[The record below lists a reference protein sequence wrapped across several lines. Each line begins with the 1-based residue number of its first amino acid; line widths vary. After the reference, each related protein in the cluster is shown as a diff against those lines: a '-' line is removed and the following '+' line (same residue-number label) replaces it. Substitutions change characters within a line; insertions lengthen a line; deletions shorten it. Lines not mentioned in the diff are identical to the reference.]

1 MKQEILDKIKKFGG
15 NVDRVKG
22 RSLQEDVGAI
32 TFDTVLYADFYGGFE
47 VYKLKGFFDEN
58 KELYRSD
65 KEMFFAKVLEK
76 YFCMT
81 EEGYG
86 QKFWVGK
93 SFTPFTEGTPDFE
106 EWNDWFSDDEYVDL
120 KEVQKVVGDG
130 HLEFIL
136 LFESYGFPDHYYI
149 CLSDPNPENPTV
161 FGTDHEV
168 FFKEISNV
176 GSLEDFLEN
185 FLTKEEFLDIVKE
198 EIESYPE

>member
-1 MKQEILDKIKKFGG
+1 MKREILDKIKKLGG
-15 NVDRVKG
+15 NIDRVKG
-22 RSLQEDVGAI
+22 RSLQEDLGAI
-32 TFDTVLYADFYGGFE
+32 TFDTVLYADFHDGFE
-47 VYKLKGFFDEN
+47 VYGLEDFFDEN
-58 KELYRSD
+58 KALYHSD
-65 KEMFFAKVLEK
+65 KEVFFAKVLEK

-93 SFTPFTEGTPDFE
+93 MFSPLTEGTPDFE

-120 KEVQKVVGDG
+120 GEVEKVVGNG
-130 HLEFIL
+130 HLEFML

-168 FFKEISNV
+168 FFKEISNA
-176 GSLEDFLEN
+176 GSLQDFLDK
-185 FLTKEEFLDIVKE
+185 FLTREEFLDAAKE
-198 EIESYPE
+198 EIESYFE